1 MDMNTT
7 QPPSTSPS
15 GSLRDVFWPR
25 PGYVA
30 TPILMGINI
39 LVFVGMVLT
48 GVNIMSPTGQDLV
61 NWGANYTPLTYGGQ
75 PWRLLTACFLHI
87 GLIHIVVNM
96 MSLRVL
102 GSQIEPLLGTS
113 RFAVGYV
120 VTGLTGSLVS
130 LWWHDMVVSAGA
142 SGAIFGIEGM
152 LVGLLLTNLFDAAAR
167 KALLKN
173 SLSVVGI
180 NLLIGAGIGADNAAH
195 LGGFLGGLLV
205 GLSYYYVIRA
215 ELGWPAP
222 RLLARNAVAFGLSAL
237 VVVVLALFVFSR
249 SPL

>member
-1 MDMNTT
+1 MT
-7 QPPSTSPS
+7 S

-30 TPILMGINI
+30 TPVLMGTNI
-39 LVFVGMVLT
+39 LVFLLMVVS
-48 GVNIMSPTGQDLV
+48 GVNIMNPTGQDLV
-61 NWGANYTPLTYGGQ
+61 NWGANFTPFTYGGQ

-120 VTGLTGSLVS
+120 ATGLTGSLVS
-130 LWWHDMVVSAGA
+130 LWWHSKGVISAGA
-142 SGAIFGIEGM
+142 SGAIFGLEGI
-152 LVGLLLTNLFDAAAR
+152 LVGLLLTNLFDVAAR

-173 SLSVVGI
+173 SLYVVGI

-205 GLSYYYVIRA
+205 GLGYYFVIRA

-222 RLLARNAVAFGLSAL
+222 RLLATNAAAFGIAAI
-237 VVVVLALFVFSR
+237 VVVLLGVFVYAKAPAPF
-249 SPL
+249 

>member
-1 MDMNTT
+1 MNTT
-7 QPPSTSPS
+7 ESSPPAN

-30 TPILMGINI
+30 TPILLYINI
-39 LVFVGMVLT
+39 LVFGLMVIT

-61 NWGANYTPLTYGGQ
+61 NWGANYTPLTYDGQ

-102 GSQIEPLLGTS
+102 GSQVEPLVGTA
-113 RFAVGYV
+113 RFAVGYIA
-120 VTGLTGSLVS
+120 TGLTGSLVS
-130 LWWHDMVVSAGA
+130 LWWHDVVVSAGA

-152 LVGLLLTNLFDAAAR
+152 LVGLLLTNLFNADAR

-173 SLSVVGI
+173 SLYVVGI

-195 LGGFLGGLLV
+195 LGGFLGGLVV
-205 GLSYYYVIRA
+205 GLGYYSVIRA
-215 ELGWPAP
+215 ELGWPVP
-222 RLLARNAVAFGLSAL
+222 RMLATNAFAFSLAGL
-237 VVVVLALFVFSR
+237 VVLVLSFWVFNQAH
-249 SPL
+249 

>member
-1 MDMNTT
+1 MT
-7 QPPSTSPS
+7 P

-25 PGYVA
+25 AGYMA

-39 LVFVGMVLT
+39 VVFGLMVVS
-48 GVNIMSPTGQDLV
+48 GVSIMNPTGRDLV
-61 NWGANYTPLTYGGQ
+61 NWGANYTPFTYGGQ

-102 GSQIEPLLGTS
+102 GSQIEPLLGTL
-113 RFAVGYV
+113 RFTVGYV
-120 VTGLTGSLVS
+120 ATGLTGSLVS
-130 LWWHDMVVSAGA
+130 LWWHSAGVISAGA
-142 SGAIFGIEGM
+142 SGAIFGLEGI
-152 LVGLLLTNLFDAAAR
+152 LVGLLMTNLFDKEAR

-173 SLSVVGI
+173 SLYVVGI

-205 GLSYYYVIRA
+205 GLAYYFVIRA

-222 RLLARNAVAFGLSAL
+222 RLLASNAAAFGLAAL
-237 VVVVLALFVFSR
+237 VVVLLAMVVFAKALTVS
-249 SPL
+249 

>member
-1 MDMNTT
+1 MN
-7 QPPSTSPS
+7 P

-25 PGYVA
+25 AGYVA

-39 LVFVGMVLT
+39 FVFILMVVS
-48 GVNIMSPTGQDLV
+48 GVPIMTPTGQDLV
-61 NWGANYTPLTYGGQ
+61 NWGANYTPSTYGGQ

-87 GLIHIVVNM
+87 GLIHIAVNM

-120 VTGLTGSLVS
+120 ATGLTGSLVS
-130 LWWHDMVVSAGA
+130 LWWHSAGVISAGA
-142 SGAIFGIEGM
+142 SGAIFGLEGI
-152 LVGLLLTNLFDAAAR
+152 LVGLLMTNLFDQEAR

-173 SLSVVGI
+173 SLYVVGI

-205 GLSYYYVIRA
+205 GLGYYFVIRA

-222 RLLARNAVAFGLSAL
+222 KSLATNAAAVGMAVLVVILLAV
-237 VVVVLALFVFSR
+237 FVFAKAPALS
-249 SPL
+249 